1 VPAVKLRALIAA
13 LAMLVVVGAA
23 AALNGCSKDKGTNPV
38 MTVPESFSSGDLVM
52 GSPFTHTFMTAGTY
66 AYRCIHH
73 STSLT
78 SGMVG
83 TVIVD
88 DMSSTM
94 GAGVSVSIFSGVSAR
109 ANNRRAAGPV
119 VSSLV
124 RRLSRQ
130 AINTM

>member
-1 VPAVKLRALIAA
+1 VIRKISIAA
-13 LAMLVVVGAA
+13 LAVLVVVGAG

-38 MTVPESFSSGDLVM
+38 TTPPVAESFDSNDLVM
-52 GSPFTHTFMTAGTY
+52 GTPFTHTFMTAGTY

-94 GAGVSVSIFSGVSAR
+94 GAGV
-109 ANNRRAAGPV
+109 N
-119 VSSLV
+119 VSSNTFTPPSVTIKTGTTVTWTLV
-124 RRLSRQ
+124 SGTHTVTRP
-130 AINTM
+130 